1 MKNDSNQREGEIMS
15 KYPDNYY
22 LTPQEVDELRAD
34 AKAAM
39 QLAKALTAQ
48 NIKPLR
54 FSFIKKNIKWLNYK

>member
-1 MKNDSNQREGEIMS
+1 LKNDSNQREGEIMS
-15 KYPDNYY
+15 KCSNNYY
-22 LTPQEVDELRAD
+22 LTPQEIEELRTD

-39 QLAKALTAQ
+39 QLASVLTAQ

>member
-1 MKNDSNQREGEIMS
+1 MS

>member
-1 MKNDSNQREGEIMS
+1 MS
-15 KYPDNYY
+15 KCPNNYY
-22 LTPQEVDELRAD
+22 LTPQEIEELRTD

-39 QLAKALTAQ
+39 QLASVLTAQ

>member
-1 MKNDSNQREGEIMS
+1 LKNDSNQGKGETMS
-15 KYPDNYY
+15 KFPNNYY
-22 LTPQEVDELRAD
+22 LTPQEIEELRTD

-39 QLAKALTAQ
+39 QLASVLTAQ